1 MVSAGVQTEDPEE
14 AEEEEDLGD
23 TPPPQGAPKLK
34 KGMHMPFGIR
44 VAMGEFPNNKR
55 IMQRRV
61 YLQSVLSFFFFKI
74 TADRLSDE
82 MVPPRPRNAPCAEVY
97 HFLLQKY
104 GLAKI
109 TDWNVT
115 EIVNSTRHFAQDE
128 ESPEGCRGRALIFG
142 RLIGAFQVRSEGEK
156 REKRDRSNTQLVCLS
171 CNRCC
176 CMLDSTPRRVSN
188 VGLLFSRSVSLPCL
202 LPPPFSSSPLTLS
215 PPTPV

>member
-1 MVSAGVQTEDPEE
+1 MVSAGVQTEDPGE

-23 TPPPQGAPKLK
+23 TPPPQSAPKLK

-142 RLIGAFQVRSEGEK
+142 RLIGAFQVRREEEE
-156 REKRDRSNTQLVCLS
+156 REKRA
-171 CNRCC
+171 
-176 CMLDSTPRRVSN
+176 RREREEREKRREK
-188 VGLLFSRSVSLPCL
+188 GCEKKM
-202 LPPPFSSSPLTLS
+202 
-215 PPTPV
+215 